1 MKKNGYTIP
10 ELLIVF
16 AVLGIIVIATL
27 VSTSYAFKDN
37 SEEYYETKIHGIEK
51 VAVIYGQNSEAL
63 KEEKNLVITVN
74 DLVKEGYVHPD
85 GEDNKVT
92 DPRNSKGS
100 LNSLKIKLSMND
112 EEEVEAK
119 VIED

>member
-16 AVLGIIVIATL
+16 AVLGVIVIATIA
-27 VSTSYAFKDN
+27 STSYAFKDN
-37 SEEYYETKIHGIEK
+37 TEDYYETKIHGIEK
-51 VAVIYGQNSEAL
+51 VAVVYGKNSEAL
-63 KEEKNLVITVN
+63 KNEKNLVITVN
-74 DLVKEGYVHPD
+74 DLVRENYIHPD
-85 GEDNKVT
+85 GEDNKVV

-112 EEEVEAK
+112 DGEVEAK

>member
-10 ELLIVF
+10 ELLTVF
-16 AVLGIIVIATL
+16 AVLGLIVIITIAT
-27 VSTSYAFKDN
+27 TSYAFKDN
-37 SEEYYETKIHGIEK
+37 TQDLYETKIHGIEK

-63 KEEKNLVITVN
+63 KNDKNLVITVN
-74 DLVKEGYVHPD
+74 DLVREGYIHPD

-112 EEEVEAK
+112 SEKVEAK
-119 VIED
+119 VIDD

>member
-16 AVLGIIVIATL
+16 AILGVIVIATIAT
-27 VSTSYAFKDN
+27 TSYAFRDN
-37 SEEYYETKIHGIEK
+37 TEDYYETKIHGIEK
-51 VAVIYGQNSEAL
+51 VAVVYGNNSEAL
-63 KEEKNLVITVN
+63 KTERNLVITVN
-74 DLVKEGYVHPD
+74 DLVREGYIHPD
-85 GEDNKVT
+85 GEDNKVV

-100 LNSLKIKLSMND
+100 LNSLKIKLSIND
-112 EEEVEAK
+112 KEEVEAK